1 VYALRQARA
10 QLGRTRVQ
18 DIARS
23 DVERTVRSLK
33 DDHGL
38 SHRSVVY
45 ALGTIK
51 QVLAYGITEGVVS
64 VNVAA
69 SVKAPRK
76 QHGDTR
82 PSVVWESPELL
93 RFRDVADLDELA
105 AAWRLTLCGLR
116 RSEVMGL
123 LWDAIDLDRGEI
135 VVRAGRVALAGTRSR
150 TVTEEPKSSA
160 SRRTV
165 PVEEIQP
172 GTVALLRAL
181 KARQAADRL
190 MLGSGYPE
198 NGLVVV
204 DRLGRP
210 IRPSGYSDRFTLLCR
225 DAEVRQVHLH
235 AVRHT
240 LALMMHRAGVAP
252 ADAAALLGHTVQT
265 HLAVYVP
272 LTEKGAR
279 TAASGLGAAI
289 ARVR

>member
-1 VYALRQARA
+1 
-10 QLGRTRVQ
+10 
-18 DIARS
+18 
-23 DVERTVRSLK
+23 
-33 DDHGL
+33 
-38 SHRSVVY
+38 VY
-45 ALGTIK
+45 ALGSIK
-51 QVLAYGITEGVVS
+51 QVLAYGITEGVVA
-64 VNVAA
+64 VNVAQ

-76 QHGDTR
+76 VHGDTR
-82 PSVVWESPELL
+82 PQVVWEHHELL
-93 RFRDVADLDELA
+93 AFRDLADQDELA

-123 LWDAIDLDRGEI
+123 RWEHVDLDRVE
-135 VVRAGRVALAGTRSR
+135 VVIRSGRVALGGGRR

-165 PVEEIQP
+165 EVEQVQP

-190 MLGSGYPE
+190 ARGAGYPE
-198 NGLVVV
+198 SGLVVV
-204 DRLGRP
+204 DALGRP
-210 IRPSGYSDRFTLLCR
+210 LPPAGYSDRFAIMCR
-225 DAEVRQVHLH
+225 DAGVRQVHLH

-240 LALMMHRAGVAP
+240 LALIMHRAGVAP

-289 ARVR
+289 AAGR